1 MHQHTSTMLVTVR
14 RLVQRP
20 SLSIVCE
27 CPHIVHFHTHRYTCM
42 HTHTSIYTTH
52 TCKHAHTFSH
62 SHTHMHA
69 HILFLSLSHTHIC
82 THIYTCHTQTHT
94 YTERTKMMN
103 TWYKL
108 FNIISTHMKRTC
120 IHSCSVRSLII
131 THAIHTLPVMII
143 IIQHCLSLPSI
154 LANQTHI
161 HTKSKTKLSSQ
172 FSTELKKHVKKC
184 ISVHPKTSEFQC
196 KLAEDIACSL
206 ELKFCYVQN

>member
-1 MHQHTSTMLVTVR
+1 MRTH
-14 RLVQRP
+14 
-20 SLSIVCE
+20 SLT
-27 CPHIVHFHTHRYTCM
+27 HI
-42 HTHTSIYTTH
+42 
-52 TCKHAHTFSH
+52 
-62 SHTHMHA
+62 HA

-82 THIYTCHTQTHT
+82 THIYTCYTQTHT

-154 LANQTHI
+154 LANQTNI

-206 ELKFCYVQN
+206 ELKFCYVQNWIQIDVLICCGAPWQYVQYDTDIQHALPLEFPSLERND